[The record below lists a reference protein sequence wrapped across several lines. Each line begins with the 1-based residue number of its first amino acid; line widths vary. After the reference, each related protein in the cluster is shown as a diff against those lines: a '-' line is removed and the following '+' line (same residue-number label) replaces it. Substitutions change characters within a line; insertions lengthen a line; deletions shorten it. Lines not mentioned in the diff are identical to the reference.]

1 MCGRIPI
8 RVDRLAYWFGLA
20 VVVTALAAA
29 GCASNPVREPS
40 SELQGPTDPFSY
52 VLSQVGGGR
61 VELSQYRGRVLML
74 DFFATWS
81 QPSLVTI
88 SNHSVLQGKYS
99 KKGLAVIGV
108 ALDELGDDV
117 VAPFA
122 AGMQIPYPVVLANKA
137 IRSGR
142 SVFGP
147 LETLPTLLVF
157 DRAGRLAKI
166 YRGLVTANQVERTVL
181 QLL

>member
-1 MCGRIPI
+1 MCGR
-8 RVDRLAYWFGLA
+8 RQRLTDWPGCWLGL
-20 VVVTALAAA
+20 VVLLPTLATA
-29 GCASNPVREPS
+29 GCASNPVRDPS
-40 SELQGPTDPFSY
+40 AQVQGPTDPFSY
-52 VLSQVGGGR
+52 VLRQVGGGR
-61 VELSQYRGRVLML
+61 VEFSAYRGRVLLL

-88 SNHSVLQGKYS
+88 SNYSVLQAKYS

-108 ALDELGDDV
+108 ALDELGEDV
-117 VAPFA
+117 VAPYA

-137 IRSGR
+137 IRSGK

-147 LETLPTLLVF
+147 LETIPTLLVF
-157 DRAGRLAKI
+157 DRAGRLVKI
-166 YRGLVTANQVERTVL
+166 YLGLVPAEQVERTLL